1 MKKILLVLAIALG
14 LNETTQAQVGC
25 DMMNL
30 VVNVGSD
37 TSMVSIYHPGHYL
50 TGPQSENVIVWEIT
64 DMTGNIISQV
74 TLVDEALYQ
83 FDHNIPITDT
93 MNVTAHLTNE
103 SSFSQGNSVNCFIE
117 DQLFWEEGVYPGGT
131 SWGKWEFLHGNIGL
145 DMNSACEEY
154 DVIIVDCEC
163 EFFDPATYTVFFT
176 DIDEINCVITEDC
189 FCECLND
196 SDGDGICDEN
206 EIECVDESQID
217 EEVLCTEEYAPVCGC
232 DGITYSNQCNAFN
245 YGGVTS
251 WTEGECGSTSVIND
265 LEAISVLIY
274 PNPVSSSLTVDL
286 GILNG
291 FETVIKLY
299 DSSSKLMFE
308 KRSVSNLLIDV
319 SSLAEGLYFL
329 ELSAADQVL
338 RNRIVIE

>member
-1 MKKILLVLAIALG
+1 M
-14 LNETTQAQVGC
+14 
-25 DMMNL
+25 
-30 VVNVGSD
+30 
-37 TSMVSIYHPGHYL
+37 
-50 TGPQSENVIVWEIT
+50 
-64 DMTGNIISQV
+64 
-74 TLVDEALYQ
+74 
-83 FDHNIPITDT
+83 
-93 MNVTAHLTNE
+93 
-103 SSFSQGNSVNCFIE
+103 
-117 DQLFWEEGVYPGGT
+117 
-131 SWGKWEFLHGNIGL
+131 
-145 DMNSACEEY
+145 
-154 DVIIVDCEC
+154 
-163 EFFDPATYTVFFT
+163 
-176 DIDEINCVITEDC
+176 
-189 FCECLND
+189 
-196 SDGDGICDEN
+196 DEN
-206 EIECVDESQID
+206 QID
-217 EEVLCTEEYAPVCGC
+217 EEVLCTDEYDPVCGC

>member
-1 MKKILLVLAIALG
+1 
-14 LNETTQAQVGC
+14 
-25 DMMNL
+25 
-30 VVNVGSD
+30 
-37 TSMVSIYHPGHYL
+37 
-50 TGPQSENVIVWEIT
+50 
-64 DMTGNIISQV
+64 
-74 TLVDEALYQ
+74 
-83 FDHNIPITDT
+83 

-251 WTEGECGSTSVIND
+251 WTQGECESTSISD
-265 LEAISVLIY
+265 ELEAISVLIY